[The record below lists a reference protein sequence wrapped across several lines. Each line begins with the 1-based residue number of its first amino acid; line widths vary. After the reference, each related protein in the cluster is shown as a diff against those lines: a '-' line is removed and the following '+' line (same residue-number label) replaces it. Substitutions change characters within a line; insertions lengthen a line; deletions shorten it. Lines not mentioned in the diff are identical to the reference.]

1 MGHSI
6 DAALTT
12 ERTFSNRLWEKVYIA
27 YYDRVKR
34 YAFCILKRKSE
45 AEDVA
50 QNTFIRVRNHLDQAD
65 DDDHGKFSRYLLQIA
80 RNLSIDQLKRDA
92 RETNL
97 PQEGMEELMGCV
109 PSTEDTV
116 MHREDRRRID
126 AAVGE
131 LNDDWQRAVRM
142 RYIQDYPEKQIAEK
156 ICEKAKFGNVEILK
170 ASGLNSLYASDGG
183 IIVSYSF

>member
-50 QNTFIRVRNHLDQAD
+50 QNTFMRVRNHLDQAD
-65 DDDHGKFSRYLLQIA
+65 DDDHGKFSRYLLQMRCKIFKNCRSKSSRKKKRQSA
-80 RNLSIDQLKRDA
+80 TSVCWSRN
-92 RETNL
+92 
-97 PQEGMEELMGCV
+97 
-109 PSTEDTV
+109 
-116 MHREDRRRID
+116 
-126 AAVGE
+126 
-131 LNDDWQRAVRM
+131 
-142 RYIQDYPEKQIAEK
+142 
-156 ICEKAKFGNVEILK
+156 
-170 ASGLNSLYASDGG
+170 
-183 IIVSYSF
+183 

>member
-6 DAALTT
+6 DAALTK
-12 ERTFSNRLWEKVYIA
+12 ERTFSNRLWEKIYIS

-50 QNTFIRVRNHLDQAD
+50 QNTFMRVRNHLDQAD
-65 DDDHGKFSRYLLQIA
+65 DDDHDKFSRYLLRIA

-97 PQEGMEELMGCV
+97 PQEGMDEIMGCV

-116 MHREDRRRID
+116 MHREDKRRID

-131 LNDDWQRAVRM
+131 LNDDWQKAVRM
-142 RYIQDYPEKQIAEK
+142 RYMQDYPEKQIAEK
-156 ICEKAKFGNVEILK
+156 MG
-170 ASGLNSLYASDGG
+170 
-183 IIVSYSF
+183 VSANLVAVWLCRARKNLRNNKDI

>member
-50 QNTFIRVRNHLDQAD
+50 QNTFMRVRNHLDQAD

-131 LNDDWQRAVRM
+131 LNDDWQQAVRM

-156 ICEKAKFGNVEILK
+156 MG
-170 ASGLNSLYASDGG
+170 
-183 IIVSYSF
+183 VSADLVAVWLCRARKDLRENKNI